1 MPLIRRRSGVL
12 HIMQEIQCKHQVHK
26 SLSKKASIPFDI
38 WVKMNNKSGIRN
50 CKNTLQKLQID
61 DVFLGGGHWKVDMG
75 RYEGGRGQKWPK
87 IGDVVYG
94 WPFNQIGF
102 GKTRKGESNFTK

>member
-1 MPLIRRRSGVL
+1 
-12 HIMQEIQCKHQVHK
+12 
-26 SLSKKASIPFDI
+26 
-38 WVKMNNKSGIRN
+38 
-50 CKNTLQKLQID
+50 
-61 DVFLGGGHWKVDMG
+61 MG
-75 RYEGGRGQKWPK
+75 RFGGGRGQKWPK